1 MSVNKLFDI
10 SRRSL
15 LTYQRALAVTS
26 NNVANANN
34 PDYSRQRSLFSTVGP
49 DYRANIAI
57 GSGVQLDEVERI
69 RDQIIDR
76 QSWEYRQNYGSA
88 QKQSSILANI
98 ESLFSEPS
106 DQGISTLLTKFFN
119 SWDDL
124 SVDPTSSAL
133 RSNVVYAAE
142 NLSVKLQN
150 VYQGMSTLKT
160 DLKKDSEVMVED
172 LNNYI
177 TELRHVNKQI
187 YEASVVNN
195 GANDLLDKRDEI
207 LNRMSEIANIQ
218 VSIDDFGVANVSIG
232 GVFAVD
238 RIHSV
243 SFKIFEDA
251 DGKLALKTEDGN
263 AKVALQ
269 SGELHG
275 NFRSAN
281 EFIPKA
287 KEQFDDLFNSIVY
300 NVNKIHSSGY
310 TITDPPID
318 GVDFFEGY
326 SNGVLK
332 INQDILDDPQMIAV
346 SKDGT
351 DGNNELALQLAKLQD
366 DNLLNGTT
374 FSDNY
379 ANIIGSLA
387 SEKQYQDQNTETFGL
402 VLNQLEQQISS
413 VSGVSIDEEMI
424 DVLKYQRSYDAS
436 AKLIS
441 IADEMMKTVLQMI

>member
-15 LTYQRALAVTS
+15 LTYQKALSITS

-34 PDYSRQRSLFSTVGP
+34 PDYSRQRSLFSSVSP
-49 DYRANIAI
+49 DYRTNISI
-57 GSGVQLDEVERI
+57 GSGVQLTDVERI

-76 QSWEYRQNYGSA
+76 QSWEYRQNFNSA

-106 DQGISTLLTKFFN
+106 EQGMSVLLDKFFN

-150 VYQGMSTLKT
+150 VYEGMTTLKQ
-160 DLKKDSEVMVED
+160 DLKKDSQVMVED

-177 TELRHVNKQI
+177 TELRHINKQI
-187 YEASVVNN
+187 YEATVVNK
-195 GANDLLDKRDEI
+195 GANDLLDKRDEL
-207 LNRMSEIANIQ
+207 LNKMSEIANIQ
-218 VSIDDFGVANVSIG
+218 VNIDEYGVANVSIG

-243 SFKIFEDA
+243 NFEITEESN
-251 DGKLALKTEDGN
+251 GKLALKTDDGN
-263 AKVALQ
+263 AKVALR
-269 SGELHG
+269 SGELYG

-281 EFIPKA
+281 EFIPEA
-287 KEQFDDLFNSIVY
+287 KKQFDDLFNSIVFH
-300 NVNKIHSSGY
+300 VNQIHSQGY
-310 TITDPPID
+310 TTTDPPVD

-332 INQDILDDPQMIAV
+332 INQDIIDDPQMIAV

-351 DGNNELALQLAKLQD
+351 NGNNELALEMAKLQHD
-366 DNLLNGTT
+366 KLLNGAT
-374 FSDNY
+374 FADNY
-379 ANIIGSLA
+379 ANIVGSLA

>member
-1 MSVNKLFDI
+1 MGITKLFDI

-15 LTYQRALAVTS
+15 LTYQKALSITS

-34 PDYSRQRSLFSTVGP
+34 PDYSRQRSLFSNVGP
-49 DYRANIAI
+49 DYRTNIAI
-57 GSGVQLDEVERI
+57 GSGVQLTDVERI
-69 RDQIIDR
+69 RDQILDR
-76 QSWEYRQNYGSA
+76 QSWEYRQNYNSA

-106 DQGISTLLTKFFN
+106 EQGMSALLDQFFN

-150 VYQGMSTLKT
+150 VYEGMTTLRR
-160 DLKKDSEVMVED
+160 DLKKDSQVLVGD

-177 TELRHVNKQI
+177 TELKHINKQI
-187 YEASVVNN
+187 YEATVVNK
-195 GANDLLDKRDEI
+195 GANDLLDKRDEL
-207 LNRMSEIANIQ
+207 LNKMSDIANIQ
-218 VSIDDFGVANVSIG
+218 VNIDEYGVANVSIG

-238 RIHSV
+238 RVHSIT
-243 SFKIFEDA
+243 FDIFEESN
-251 DGKLALKTEDGN
+251 GKLALKTEDGN
-263 AKVALQ
+263 SKVALQ
-269 SGELHG
+269 SGELYG
-275 NFRSAN
+275 NFRSVN
-281 EFIPKA
+281 EFIPEA
-287 KEQFDDLFNSIVY
+287 KEQFDDLFNSIVFH
-300 NVNKIHSSGY
+300 VNQSHSQGY
-310 TITDPPID
+310 STTDPPVTGI
-318 GVDFFEGY
+318 DFFEGY

-332 INQDILDDPQMIAV
+332 INKDIIDDPQLIAV

-351 DGNNELALQLAKLQD
+351 NGNNELALELAKLQHN
-366 DNLLNGTT
+366 NLLNGST
-374 FSDNY
+374 FAENY
-379 ANIIGSLA
+379 ANIVGSLA
-387 SEKQYQDQNTETFGL
+387 SEKQFQDQNTETFGL